1 MSYALSNK
9 LAHNTEG
16 ADGIRRVNTD
26 GITYYARITDPTY
39 DDDVDTATEPKGD
52 CAEKSMLCKLKLNK
66 IGAVRK
72 RGVMSKQFLTG
83 RAFGEDFIHYWVEA
97 KGLVYDISQGKQ
109 RITDIKTFYEL
120 YGVERVEEGKG
131 TFGRFKE
138 ELTADFN
145 KKELKKVDAMDF
157 DTALSVGINVMEL
170 DKK

>member
-1 MSYALSNK
+1 MSIALSNK
-9 LAHNTEG
+9 LSRNTEG

-26 GITYYARITDPTY
+26 GITYYARIIDPHY

-83 RAFGEDFIHYWVEA
+83 RAFGDDFIHYWVEA

-120 YGVERVEEGKG
+120 YGVERVEEGNG

-138 ELTADFN
+138 ELTAEFN
-145 KKELKKVDAMDF
+145 KQELKNMDKLDF
-157 DTALSVGINVMEL
+157 DTALNAGLEFL
-170 DKK
+170 